1 VAKKNCNKIE
11 NTCTGN
17 RNFATCIEY
26 EGTTNE
32 QSILKD
38 DCSLN
43 LEETT
48 QDIYNQLEEIDLTLL
63 GDCLEYEETDDGK
76 IIVKNV
82 LLKHEEEIC
91 ALKDRVDEIENMAI
105 CDYPISSCGLDLYCL
120 SLPCDNSILT
130 IKDLF
135 QALIN
140 KVCELESKI

>member
-1 VAKKNCNKIE
+1 MAKTKKNCNKIE

-32 QSILKD
+32 QSPLKD
-38 DCSLN
+38 DCSIN
-43 LEETT
+43 VEEAI
-48 QDIYNQLEEIDLTLL
+48 QDIYNQLEETDLTLL
-63 GDCLEYEETDDGK
+63 GDCLEYVETEEGK

-82 LLKHEEEIC
+82 LLKHEQEIC
-91 ALKDRVDEIENMAI
+91 DLKDRLDELENRTI
-105 CDYPISSCGLDLYCL
+105 CDLPISECGLDLDCL
-120 SLPCDNSILT
+120 SLPCDTSIVT

-140 KVCELESKI
+140 KVCETP